1 LSQWHYTASDYPASP
16 PPGVTD
22 GKIGVE
28 LNKVNT
34 GRLLVH
40 LTEDQIVPLQEEV
53 PAGGHS
59 GGHYSRQSY
68 GGRTPSMTGGQ
79 TPGMGGQTPGYG
91 YGGGGGQTPG
101 YGGMTPGHGGMTPG
115 YGAATPSHYGTGNQ
129 TPSHYGAQT
138 PSHYGAGARSPGR
151 DGTGPYP
158 HMNEQSAV

>member
-1 LSQWHYTASDYPASP
+1 MHYTASDCAASP
-16 PPGVTD
+16 PPHLVD

-40 LTEDQIVPLQEEV
+40 LTQDQIVPQEDV
-53 PAGGHS
+53 SSGGHGG

-68 GGRTPSMTGGQ
+68 GGRTPAMTPGGQ
-79 TPGMGGQTPGYG
+79 TPGLGGMTPGYG

-101 YGGMTPGHGGMTPG
+101 YGAMTPGHGGMTPG

-151 DGTGPYP
+151 DGTGPHLHYT
-158 HMNEQSAV
+158 